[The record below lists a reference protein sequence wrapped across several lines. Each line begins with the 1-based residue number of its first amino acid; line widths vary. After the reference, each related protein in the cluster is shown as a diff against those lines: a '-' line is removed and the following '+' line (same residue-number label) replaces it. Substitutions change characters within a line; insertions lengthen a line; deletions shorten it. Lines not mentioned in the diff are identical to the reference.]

1 MCPKN
6 QNISLRTTN
15 SIRIM
20 RNPQSSLPCP
30 TQGAIVFYFL
40 LFLPPVQKHLC
51 VLTQLRFP
59 YEITVFVSTTKD
71 PVLHL
76 KEKLFVKEQ
85 LPKAESGGV
94 RSPVQFSSLYTHM
107 CCAALTKQGRS
118 WETTISS
125 QEKTLLSTVSRPG
138 TTMTRASNQMPE
150 MFLLSGEQNDSL
162 KFWLVS

>member
-85 LPKAESGGV
+85 LPKAERTTPQSRKWG
-94 RSPVQFSSLYTHM
+94 
-107 CCAALTKQGRS
+107 CAITG
-118 WETTISS
+118 TIQQPLHSHVLCS
-125 QEKTLLSTVSRPG
+125 TYKTGQILGDNHLQPG
-138 TTMTRASNQMPE
+138 ENAAQHSFQAWNHHDPCFQ
-150 MFLLSGEQNDSL
+150 LDA
-162 KFWLVS
+162 